1 MCDHCPLPASPGE
14 TRRGFLRKL
23 AGAAATASLL
33 GSTRTAAQENSPP
46 AVANSGWARI
56 WTRHPEWD
64 VHSDREER
72 LIDFIRRDRE
82 LKFTTKLG
90 VAHPSNLEDLCKT
103 PFLFSF
109 DLTAMD
115 DPQEWTNLREY
126 LYRGGFLYLD
136 NCVHVSPD
144 MQAFRHDH
152 LLRLTR
158 LLPASEMRRL
168 SPEHP
173 IYRARYPIKLDQ
185 LPGDQKTSAEQ
196 HGALYGVFDDNRMV
210 ALLSLAHLFCGWPE
224 NPGIV
229 EACMKQLTNIYVYS
243 RAH

>member
-1 MCDHCPLPASPGE
+1 MCDECHSPSSPGE

-23 AGAAATASLL
+23 AGAVATASLI
-33 GSTRTAAQENSPP
+33 GTTHGTAAESPP
-46 AVANSGWARI
+46 LEVANTGWARLV
-56 WTRHPEWD
+56 TRHPEWNF
-64 VHSDREER
+64 HNEREEQ

-82 LKFTTKLG
+82 LKFNTRLS
-90 VAHPSNLEDLCKT
+90 VAYPDSLENLCKT
-103 PFLFSF
+103 PFLFTF
-109 DLTAMD
+109 DMTAMD
-115 DPQEWTNLREY
+115 DPREWANIREY

-158 LLPASEMRRL
+158 LLPSSEMRRL
-168 SPEHP
+168 SNDHP
-173 IYRARYPIKLDQ
+173 IYRTRYPITLDQ
-185 LPGDQKTSAEQ
+185 LPKDPKTPADQR
-196 HGALYGVFDDNRMV
+196 GALYGVFDDNRMV
-210 ALLSLAHLFCGWPE
+210 ALLSLAHLFCGWPQ

-229 EACMKQLTNIYVYS
+229 DACMKQMVNIYAYS